1 MVLSDGEITDAIES
15 EGLVITPPEG
25 YDLLIKS
32 ASVDMRLDP
41 TIQIIRP
48 EKINQSEAINPT
60 TMLDIQSKITSCA
73 EERHLYPDQPFV
85 LEPGVFMIGSTAEK
99 VALPRSLAAR
109 IEGKSSLARFGI
121 QVHLTAP
128 KIDPGWP
135 LNNITLEI
143 VNLAHF
149 RVALYPMMEIA
160 ALIVE
165 RLGRPSTQA
174 YRGRFSSASEPPPTG

>member
-1 MVLSDGEITDAIES
+1 MLLSNGEITEAIEK
-15 EGLVITPPEG
+15 EGLVISPPQG
-25 YDLLIKS
+25 YDVLIKS

-41 TIQIIRP
+41 AIQVIRP

-60 TMLDIQSKITSCA
+60 TMLDVQSKIASCS
-73 EERHLYPDQPFV
+73 EERRLYPDQPFI
-85 LEPGVFMIGSTAEK
+85 LEPGVFVIGSTAEE
-99 VALPRSLAAR
+99 VALPTSLAAR
-109 IEGKSSLARFGI
+109 IEGKSSLARFGVQI
-121 QVHLTAP
+121 HLTAP

-135 LNNITLEI
+135 LNKITLEI

-160 ALIVE
+160 ALMVE

-174 YRGRFSSASEPPPTG
+174 YSGRFSPK